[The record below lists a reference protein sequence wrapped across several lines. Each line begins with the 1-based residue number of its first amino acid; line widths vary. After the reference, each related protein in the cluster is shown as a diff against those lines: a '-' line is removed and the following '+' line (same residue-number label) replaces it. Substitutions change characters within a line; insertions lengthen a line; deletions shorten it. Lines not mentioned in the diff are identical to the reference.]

1 MKRLLQI
8 EFQKLWLNK
17 MSRFLII
24 ISFIVPFSVLILS
37 SIKIDFFG
45 YFTIDL
51 AQTGIFNFP
60 LIWHIIPFF
69 ASYFKLFFAL
79 IVVSMIANEYSNR
92 TVKQN
97 LIDGLSKKEFIL
109 SKFYFILVYTALS
122 TLFIGLATLC
132 IGLIHS
138 SHTDL
143 NIVVIDIEFIMAYF
157 FKLLGFFS
165 FCLFMA
171 VLIKRSAFALGAL
184 IVTSFIELILYENL
198 QWNWA
203 NEEVASNIMMFAPFT
218 ALYNLI
224 NQPIQR
230 IIMIASPDKTSLT
243 YDYAVHWYEVIIV
256 MVWTFI
262 FIYASYWL
270 LKKRDL

>member
-24 ISFIVPFSVLILS
+24 VSFIVPFSVLILS
-37 SIKIDFFG
+37 SITIDFFG

-79 IVVSMIANEYSNR
+79 IVVSMVANEYSNR

-109 SKFYFILVYTALS
+109 SKFYFILVYTLLS
-122 TLFIGLATLC
+122 SLFIGIATLI

-143 NIVVIDIEFIMAYF
+143 SIIIMDIEFVAAYF

-184 IVTSFIELILYENL
+184 VVTAFVELIIYENL

-203 NEEVASNIMMFAPFT
+203 NEDIANNIMMFAPFT

-230 IIMIASPDKTSLT
+230 IIMISSPDKTNLA
-243 YDYAVHWYEVIIV
+243 YDYAVHWHEVLIIIV
-256 MVWTFI
+256 WTVI
-262 FIYASYWL
+262 FVSASYWL

>member
-1 MKRLLQI
+1 MNRLLQI

-17 MSRFLII
+17 MSRFLIVV
-24 ISFIVPFSVLILS
+24 SFIVPFSVLILS

-79 IVVSMIANEYSNR
+79 IVVSMVANEYSNR

-109 SKFYFILVYTALS
+109 SKFYFILIYTALS
-122 TLFIGLATLC
+122 TLFIGIATLI

-138 SHTDL
+138 SHTD
-143 NIVVIDIEFIMAYF
+143 ISIIMIDIEFLAAYF

-165 FCLFMA
+165 FCLFLA

-184 IVTSFIELILYENL
+184 VVTAFVELIIYENL

-203 NEEVASNIMMFAPFT
+203 NEDIANNIMMFAPFT

-230 IIMIASPDKTSLT
+230 IIMISSPDKTNLA
-243 YDYAVHWYEVIIV
+243 YDYAVHWHEIAIV
-256 MVWTFI
+256 LVWTI
-262 FIYASYWL
+262 FFVSASFYL

>member
-1 MKRLLQI
+1 MIRLLQI
-8 EFQKLWLNK
+8 EFQKLWKNK
-17 MSRFLII
+17 MSKFLII
-24 ISFIVPFSVLILS
+24 ISFIIPFSVLILS

-92 TVKQN
+92 TIKQN

-109 SKFYFILVYTALS
+109 SKFYFILVYTLLS
-122 TLFIGLATLC
+122 SLFIGIATLI

-138 SHTDL
+138 AHTD
-143 NIVVIDIEFIMAYF
+143 IEVLFINSEFVAAYF

-165 FCLFMA
+165 FCMFVAM
-171 VLIKRSAFALGAL
+171 LIKRSAFALGTL
-184 IVTSFIELILYENL
+184 IVIAIAEVIIYENL
-198 QWNWA
+198 KWNWA
-203 NEEVASNIMMFAPFT
+203 NDVIAENIMMFAPFT

-230 IIMIASPDKTSLT
+230 IVMISSPDKTNLM
-243 YDYAVHWYEVIIV
+243 YDYAVHWHEIVIV
-256 MVWTFI
+256 CVWTFL
-262 FIYASYWL
+262 FTYGSYIL
-270 LKKRDL
+270 LKNRDL

>member
-24 ISFIVPFSVLILS
+24 VSFIVPFSVLILS

-79 IVVSMIANEYSNR
+79 IVVSMISNEYSNR

-109 SKFYFILVYTALS
+109 SKFYFILVYTILS
-122 TLFIGLATLC
+122 TLFIGIATLV

-143 NIVVIDIEFIMAYF
+143 SVILIDLEFIAAYF

-184 IVTSFIELILYENL
+184 IVTAFVELIVYQNL

-203 NEEVASNIMMFAPFT
+203 NEEIATNVMMFAPFT

-230 IIMIASPDKTSLT
+230 IVMISSPDKTSLA
-243 YDYAVHWYEVIIV
+243 YDYAVHWYEILIV
-256 MVWTFI
+256 AVWTII
-262 FIYASYWL
+262 FIYASFLL

>member
-8 EFQKLWLNK
+8 EFQKLWQNR
-17 MSRFLII
+17 MSKFLII
-24 ISFIVPFSVLILS
+24 VSFIVPFSVLILS
-37 SIKIDFFG
+37 SITIDFFG

-79 IVVSMIANEYSNR
+79 IVVSMVANEYSNR

-109 SKFYFILVYTALS
+109 SKFYFILIYTALS
-122 TLFIGLATLC
+122 TIFICIATLI

-138 SHTDL
+138 AHTDL
-143 NIVVIDIEFIMAYF
+143 DIILIDIEFIAAYF

-184 IVTSFIELILYENL
+184 IVTAFVELIIYENI

-203 NEEVASNIMMFAPFT
+203 NEEIASNIMRFAPFT
-218 ALYNLI
+218 SLYNLI

-230 IIMIASPDKTSLT
+230 IIMISSPDKTNLV
-243 YDYAVHWYEVIIV
+243 YNYAVHWHEILIV
-256 MVWTFI
+256 LAWTFLY
-262 FIYASYWL
+262 IYGSYKL
-270 LKKRDL
+270 LTKRDL

>member
-24 ISFIVPFSVLILS
+24 VSFIVPFSVLILS

-79 IVVSMIANEYSNR
+79 IVVSMVSNEYSNR

-109 SKFYFILVYTALS
+109 SKFYFILAYTLLS
-122 TLFIGLATLC
+122 SLFIGIATLV

-143 NIVVIDIEFIMAYF
+143 SIIMIDIEFIAAYF

-165 FCLFMA
+165 FCLFLA

-184 IVTSFIELILYENL
+184 VVTAFVELIIYENL

-203 NEEVASNIMMFAPFT
+203 NEEIATQVMMFAPFT

-230 IIMIASPDKTSLT
+230 IIMISSPDKTNLA
-243 YDYAVHWYEVIIV
+243 YDYAVHWHEIVIVI
-256 MVWTFI
+256 VWTVI
-262 FIYASYWL
+262 FVSASYYL

>member
-24 ISFIVPFSVLILS
+24 VSFIVPFSVLILS
-37 SIKIDFFG
+37 SITIDFFG

-79 IVVSMIANEYSNR
+79 IVVSMVANEYSNR

-109 SKFYFILVYTALS
+109 SKFYFILVYTLLS
-122 TLFIGLATLC
+122 SLFIGIATLI

-138 SHTDL
+138 SHTDVS
-143 NIVVIDIEFIMAYF
+143 IIIMDIEFVAAYF

-184 IVTSFIELILYENL
+184 VVTAFVELIIYENL

-203 NEEVASNIMMFAPFT
+203 NEDIANNIMMFAPFT

-230 IIMIASPDKTSLT
+230 IIMISSPDKTNLA
-243 YDYAVHWYEVIIV
+243 YDYAVHWHEVLIV
-256 MVWTFI
+256 IVWTVI
-262 FIYASYWL
+262 FVSASYWL

>member
-24 ISFIVPFSVLILS
+24 VSFIVPFSVLILS

-97 LIDGLSKKEFIL
+97 LIDGLSKKEFLL

-122 TLFIGLATLC
+122 TLFIAIATLL

-143 NIVVIDIEFIMAYF
+143 SIIMMDIEFVAAYF

-165 FCLFMA
+165 LCLFMA
-171 VLIKRSAFALGAL
+171 VLIKRSAFALGAMV
-184 IVTSFIELILYENL
+184 VTAFVELIIYENL

-203 NEEVASNIMMFAPFT
+203 NEEIATNVMMFAPFT

-230 IIMIASPDKTSLT
+230 IIMISSPDKMNLA
-243 YDYAVHWYEVIIV
+243 YDYAVHWYEIVIIIA
-256 MVWTFI
+256 WTTL
-262 FIYASYWL
+262 YLCASYWL

>member
-1 MKRLLQI
+1 MQRLLQI

-24 ISFIVPFSVLILS
+24 VSFIVPFSVLILS

-79 IVVSMIANEYSNR
+79 IVVSMVANEYSYR

-109 SKFYFILVYTALS
+109 SKFYFIVAYTLLS
-122 TLFIGLATLC
+122 TLFIGIATLV

-138 SHTDL
+138 SHTNLDVIFIDL
-143 NIVVIDIEFIMAYF
+143 EFIAAYF

-165 FCLFMA
+165 FCFFLA

-184 IVTSFIELILYENL
+184 VVTAFVELIIYENL

-203 NEEVASNIMMFAPFT
+203 NEEIATNIMMFAPFT

-230 IIMIASPDKTSLT
+230 IVMISSPDKTDLA
-243 YDYAVHWYEVIIV
+243 YDYAVHWYEIMIV
-256 MVWTFI
+256 SVWTFI
-262 FIYASYWL
+262 FIYLSYWF

>member
-24 ISFIVPFSVLILS
+24 VSFIVPFSVLILS

-79 IVVSMIANEYSNR
+79 IVVSMVANEYSNR

-109 SKFYFILVYTALS
+109 SKFYFILVYTLLS
-122 TLFIGLATLC
+122 SLFIGIATLI

-143 NIVVIDIEFIMAYF
+143 SIIIMDIEFVAAYF

-184 IVTSFIELILYENL
+184 VVTAFIELIIYENL

-203 NEEVASNIMMFAPFT
+203 NEDIANNIMMFAPFT

-230 IIMIASPDKTSLT
+230 IIMISSPDKTNLA
-243 YDYAVHWYEVIIV
+243 YDYAVHWHEIAIV
-256 MVWTFI
+256 LVWTII
-262 FIYASYWL
+262 FVSTSFYL

>member
-1 MKRLLQI
+1 MNRLLQI

-24 ISFIVPFSVLILS
+24 VSFIVPFSVLILS

-92 TVKQN
+92 TIKQN

-109 SKFYFILVYTALS
+109 SKFYFILVYTFLS
-122 TLFIGLATLC
+122 TLFIGFATLA

-138 SHTDL
+138 AHTDFSVL
-143 NIVVIDIEFIMAYF
+143 LIDIEFIGAYF

-171 VLIKRSAFALGAL
+171 VLIKRSAFALGAMV
-184 IVTSFIELILYENL
+184 VTAFVELIIYENI

-203 NEEVASNIMMFAPFT
+203 NEEIATNIMRFAPFT

-230 IIMIASPDKTSLT
+230 IIMISSPDKTNLA
-243 YDYAVHWYEVIIV
+243 YDYAVHWHEIAIIV
-256 MVWTFI
+256 VWTFI
-262 FIYASYWL
+262 FIYASYYL

>member
-8 EFQKLWLNK
+8 EFQKLWQNN
-17 MSRFLII
+17 MSKFLII
-24 ISFIVPFSVLILS
+24 VSFIVPFSVLILS

-79 IVVSMIANEYSNR
+79 IVVSMVANEYSNR

-122 TLFIGLATLC
+122 SLFICIATLI

-138 SHTDL
+138 AHTDL
-143 NIVVIDIEFIMAYF
+143 DIILIDIEFIAAYF

-184 IVTSFIELILYENL
+184 IVTAFVELIIYENL

-203 NEEVASNIMMFAPFT
+203 NEEIASSIMGFAPFT
-218 ALYNLI
+218 SLYNLI

-230 IIMIASPDKTSLT
+230 IIMISSPDKTNLA
-243 YDYAVHWYEVIIV
+243 YDYAVHWHEVIIV
-256 MVWTFI
+256 LVWTFL
-262 FIYASYWL
+262 FIYGSYKL
-270 LKKRDL
+270 LDKRDL

>member
-1 MKRLLQI
+1 MNRLLQI

-17 MSRFLII
+17 MSRFLILV
-24 ISFIVPFSVLILS
+24 SFIVPFSVLILS

-79 IVVSMIANEYSNR
+79 IVVSMVANEYSNR

-109 SKFYFILVYTALS
+109 SKFYFILIYTALS
-122 TLFIGLATLC
+122 TLFIGIATLI

-138 SHTDL
+138 SHTD
-143 NIVVIDIEFIMAYF
+143 IGIIMIDIEFLAAYF

-165 FCLFMA
+165 FCLFLA

-184 IVTSFIELILYENL
+184 VVTAFVELIIYENL

-203 NEEVASNIMMFAPFT
+203 NEEIATQVMMFAPFT

-230 IIMIASPDKTSLT
+230 IIMISSPDKTNLA
-243 YDYAVHWYEVIIV
+243 YDYAVHWHEIVIVI
-256 MVWTFI
+256 VWTVI
-262 FIYASYWL
+262 FVSASYYL

>member
-1 MKRLLQI
+1 MNRLLQI

-17 MSRFLII
+17 MSRFLILV
-24 ISFIVPFSVLILS
+24 SFIVPFSVLILS

-79 IVVSMIANEYSNR
+79 IVVSMVANEYSNR

-109 SKFYFILVYTALS
+109 SKFYFILIYTALS
-122 TLFIGLATLC
+122 TLFIGIATLI

-138 SHTDL
+138 SHTD
-143 NIVVIDIEFIMAYF
+143 IGIIMIDIEFLAAYF

-165 FCLFMA
+165 FCLFLA

-184 IVTSFIELILYENL
+184 VVTAFVELIIYENL

-203 NEEVASNIMMFAPFT
+203 NEEIATQVMMFAPFT

-230 IIMIASPDKTSLT
+230 IIMISSPDKTNLA
-243 YDYAVHWYEVIIV
+243 YDYAVHWHEIAIV
-256 MVWTFI
+256 LVWTI
-262 FIYASYWL
+262 FFVSASFYL

>member
-24 ISFIVPFSVLILS
+24 VSFIVPFSVLILS

-79 IVVSMIANEYSNR
+79 IVVSMVANEYSNR

-122 TLFIGLATLC
+122 SLFIGIATLV

-143 NIVVIDIEFIMAYF
+143 SIIIIDIEFIAAYF

-184 IVTSFIELILYENL
+184 IVTAFVELIIYENL

-203 NEEVASNIMMFAPFT
+203 NEEIATNVMMFAPFT

-230 IIMIASPDKTSLT
+230 IIMISSPDKTNLA
-243 YDYAVHWYEVIIV
+243 YDYGVHWYEIAIAL
-256 MVWTFI
+256 VWTII
-262 FIYASYWL
+262 FISASYYL

>member
-1 MKRLLQI
+1 MTRLLRI
-8 EFQKLWLNK
+8 EFQKLWQNK
-17 MSRFLII
+17 MSRFLLIV
-24 ISFIVPFSVLILS
+24 SFIVPFSVLILS

-60 LIWHIIPFF
+60 FIWHIIPFF

-79 IVVSMIANEYSNR
+79 IVVSMISNEYSYR
-92 TVKQN
+92 TIKQN
-97 LIDGLSKKEFIL
+97 LIDGLSKKEFVL
-109 SKFYFILVYTALS
+109 SKFYFILVYTMLS
-122 TLFIGLATLC
+122 TLFIGIATLV

-138 SHTDL
+138 SHTDFDIL
-143 NIVVIDIEFIMAYF
+143 FIDIEFVAAYF

-165 FCLFMA
+165 FCFFMA

-184 IVTSFIELILYENL
+184 IVTAFVELIIYENL

-203 NEEVASNIMMFAPFT
+203 NEEVATNVMMFAPFT

-230 IIMIASPDKTSLT
+230 IVMMSSPDKTDLA
-243 YDYAVHWYEVIIV
+243 YDYAVHWYEIAIV
-256 MVWTFI
+256 CVWTFI

>member
-24 ISFIVPFSVLILS
+24 VSFIVPFSVLILS

-79 IVVSMIANEYSNR
+79 IVVSMVSNEYSNR

-109 SKFYFILVYTALS
+109 SKFYFILAYTVLS
-122 TLFIGLATLC
+122 SLFIGIATLV

-143 NIVVIDIEFIMAYF
+143 SIIIIDIEFIAAYF

-184 IVTSFIELILYENL
+184 IVTAFVELIIYENL

-203 NEEVASNIMMFAPFT
+203 NEEIATNVMMFAPFT

-230 IIMIASPDKTSLT
+230 IIMISSPDKTNLA
-243 YDYAVHWYEVIIV
+243 YDYAVHWYEIAIAL
-256 MVWTFI
+256 VWTII
-262 FIYASYWL
+262 FISASFYL

>member
-8 EFQKLWLNK
+8 ELQKLWLNK

-24 ISFIVPFSVLILS
+24 VSFIVPFSVLILS

-79 IVVSMIANEYSNR
+79 IVVSMVANEYSNR

-109 SKFYFILVYTALS
+109 SKFYFILVYTLLS
-122 TLFIGLATLC
+122 SLFIGIATLI

-143 NIVVIDIEFIMAYF
+143 SIIIMDIEFVAAYF

-184 IVTSFIELILYENL
+184 VVTAFVELIIYENL

-203 NEEVASNIMMFAPFT
+203 NEDIANNIMMFAPFT

-230 IIMIASPDKTSLT
+230 IIMISSPDKTNLA
-243 YDYAVHWYEVIIV
+243 YDYAVHWHEIAIV
-256 MVWTFI
+256 LVWTII
-262 FIYASYWL
+262 FVSASFYL

>member
-1 MKRLLQI
+1 MIRLLQI

-17 MSRFLII
+17 MSKFLII

-69 ASYFKLFFAL
+69 ASYFKLFFAF
-79 IVVSMIANEYSNR
+79 IVVSMVANEYSNR

-109 SKFYFILVYTALS
+109 SKFYFILVYSALS
-122 TLFIGLATLC
+122 TLFIGIATLI
-132 IGLIHS
+132 IGLLHS
-138 SHTDL
+138 SHTDFSIIL
-143 NIVVIDIEFIMAYF
+143 INIEFIAAYF

-171 VLIKRSAFALGAL
+171 VLIKRSAFALGGL
-184 IVTSFIELILYENL
+184 VVTAFIELFIYENL

-203 NEEVASNIMMFAPFT
+203 NEQVAEQIMMFAPFT

-230 IIMIASPDKTSLT
+230 IIMILSPDKTNLA
-243 YDYAVHWYEVIIV
+243 YDYGVHWYEIAIIS
-256 MVWTFI
+256 VWTFL
-262 FIYASYWL
+262 FIYGSYRL
-270 LKKRDL
+270 LQKRDL

>member
-1 MKRLLQI
+1 MNRLLQI

-17 MSRFLII
+17 MSRFLIVV
-24 ISFIVPFSVLILS
+24 SFIVPFSVLILS

-79 IVVSMIANEYSNR
+79 IVVSMVANEYSNR

-109 SKFYFILVYTALS
+109 SKFYFILIYTALS
-122 TLFIGLATLC
+122 TLFIGIATLI

-138 SHTDL
+138 SHTD
-143 NIVVIDIEFIMAYF
+143 IGIIMIDIEFLAAYF

-165 FCLFMA
+165 FCLFLA

-184 IVTSFIELILYENL
+184 VVTAFVELIIYENL

-203 NEEVASNIMMFAPFT
+203 NEEIATQVMMFAPFT

-230 IIMIASPDKTSLT
+230 IIMISSPDKTNLA
-243 YDYAVHWYEVIIV
+243 YDYAVHWYEIVIVI
-256 MVWTFI
+256 VWTVI
-262 FIYASYWL
+262 FVSASYYL